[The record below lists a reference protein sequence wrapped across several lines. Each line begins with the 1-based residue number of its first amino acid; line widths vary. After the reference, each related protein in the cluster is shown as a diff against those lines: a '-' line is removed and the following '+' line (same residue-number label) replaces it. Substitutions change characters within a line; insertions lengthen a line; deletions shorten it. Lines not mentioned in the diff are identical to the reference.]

1 MQSSSLPSRIRDSA
15 AGLAKELFSNSAH
28 GASETTSEL
37 ATLRSVHKLSS
48 ATSSHGTSSSSRLPK
63 ALPKALSN
71 RHKNATDYS
80 RSSRYSADFDSSEAN
95 DEFSG
100 FLLQECDIGESSTS
114 SSRSGSDLDLT
125 LTIEDG
131 SVRRHASHLKRND
144 SFEPEVSRSRSK
156 QKSPAQSIYKDIGS
170 SQEGYYLKTSSLCHY
185 DQNDH
190 FEQSSTKFSRDQQQ
204 GLPLGHSDK
213 SVSVMSSSDADAT
226 RRKERALSR
235 LQLIF
240 SQMPAVTQVERH
252 TILDQR
258 NAFESSYN
266 QLCGG
271 EDAQEWAEF
280 EASLF
285 HAYSMQDNDQVHA
298 QTQQQETSAATGR
311 QGNMHGNGLMQNLQ
325 QPKEVVRHVQNQA
338 AERSQDQSKDKAPLL
353 EFHCPWIDCHSVCS
367 FT

>member
-1 MQSSSLPSRIRDSA
+1 
-15 AGLAKELFSNSAH
+15 
-28 GASETTSEL
+28 
-37 ATLRSVHKLSS
+37 
-48 ATSSHGTSSSSRLPK
+48 
-63 ALPKALSN
+63 
-71 RHKNATDYS
+71 
-80 RSSRYSADFDSSEAN
+80 
-95 DEFSG
+95 
-100 FLLQECDIGESSTS
+100 
-114 SSRSGSDLDLT
+114 
-125 LTIEDG
+125 
-131 SVRRHASHLKRND
+131 
-144 SFEPEVSRSRSK
+144 
-156 QKSPAQSIYKDIGS
+156 
-170 SQEGYYLKTSSLCHY
+170 
-185 DQNDH
+185 
-190 FEQSSTKFSRDQQQ
+190 
-204 GLPLGHSDK
+204 
-213 SVSVMSSSDADAT
+213 MSSSDADAT